1 MAQEG
6 LAIWHQCIPGGRRQV
21 AQVGKAVKADHDSD
35 SLSEGRQYCQTSR
48 DTQLNCCS
56 LNNSAT
62 N

>member
-35 SLSEGRQYCQTSR
+35 SLSEVGSIAKPPRHSIELLFT
-48 DTQLNCCS
+48 
-56 LNNSAT
+56 
-62 N
+62 